1 MSLRI
6 KQMLVIAGLVAFI
19 LFISNRDSYKNPPID
34 TVMESVEESDA
45 LGDMIKMSSTDIKKD
60 YGFNINDYGE
70 AFYYGYESIMDC
82 DKVLIIR
89 LNDESMGESIISM
102 IDKKNDELKK
112 LFQSYAPD
120 QYTMLNNCVLTQKGN
135 YVIYIVSDNA
145 EKIEKTVIKCLKG

>member
-1 MSLRI
+1 
-6 KQMLVIAGLVAFI
+6 MLVIAGLIAFI
-19 LFISNRDSYKNPPID
+19 LYISNKDSYRNPALE
-34 TVMESVEESDA
+34 TVMESVEESKV
-45 LGDMIKMSSTDIKKD
+45 LGDMIKMSPTDIKKD

-89 LNDESMGESIISM
+89 LNDESTGESIISM

-120 QYTMLNNCVLTQKGN
+120 QYTMLNNCILSQKGS
-135 YVIYIVSDNA
+135 YIIYIVSDNA

>member
-6 KQMLVIAGLVAFI
+6 KQMIVIAGLVAFI

-34 TVMESVEESDA
+34 TVMESVEESNA
-45 LGDMIKMSSTDIKKD
+45 LGNMIKMSSTDIKKD

-120 QYTMLNNCVLTQKGN
+120 QYTMLNNCVLTQKGS